1 MSLVAVM
8 QVCSWRTNVELV
20 RKQLHRCDQ
29 QGLVDLVVSEGQ
41 MPLEKLIL
49 RTVVFYILYFSYVI
63 ILNKYTFFRKKIKGR
78 A

>member
-1 MSLVAVM
+1 M
-8 QVCSWRTNVELV
+8 QVCSWRTNVERA

-29 QGLVDLVVSEGQ
+29 QALVDLVVSEGQ

-49 RTVVFYILYFSYVI
+49 RTLVFYILHFSYVI
-63 ILNKYTFFRKKIKGR
+63 ILNKDTFFSKKIKGR